1 MKKKNRFLLFALA
14 SAAAVGYSAYEGRG
28 VFNKVRFK
36 KVHEAVGGYVDTHYP
51 NCFYSPSSKAQH
63 GYLTTITTP
72 HGRVILYITE
82 ARNGMFVFEEKKIE
96 L

>member
-28 VFNKVRFK
+28 IFNKVRFK

-51 NCFYSPSSKAQH
+51 NCFYSTISKAQH